1 MGQTKPLGSATKL
14 WINAQA
20 WALRRLAA
28 LSRAPRT
35 AAHLETGA
43 HGEREA
49 LFHLRRNGYIV
60 VARRWRNAKLRG
72 DIDLI
77 AWDRDTLCIV
87 EVKTRTRRD
96 AIPAESAVDSDKQDT
111 LRRLARAYLRRL
123 PLPAREATVR
133 FDVISIYLES
143 QYPESQDAEPSSHPP
158 NTTPHIELNKG
169 AFGWA

>member
-1 MGQTKPLGSATKL
+1 MAQTPSTLRNL
-14 WINAQA
+14 WIDTQA
-20 WALRRLAA
+20 WALRRLAS

-49 LFHLRRNGYIV
+49 LFHLRRSGYTI
-60 VARRWRNAKLRG
+60 VARRWRNPKLRG

-77 AWDRDTLCIV
+77 AWQGATLCMV

-96 AIPAESAVDSDKQDT
+96 AVPAEMAVDSDKQNT
-111 LRRLARAYLRRL
+111 LRQLARSYLRRL
-123 PLPAREATVR
+123 PPAAREATIR
-133 FDVISIYLES
+133 FDVISIYLEF
-143 QYPESQDAEPSSHPP
+143 PNAKPS
-158 NTTPHIELNKG
+158 HIELNQG

>member
-1 MGQTKPLGSATKL
+1 MPQIARSLRIRWVDT
-14 WINAQA
+14 QA

-28 LSRAPRT
+28 RSPVSRT

-49 LFHLRRNGYIV
+49 LFHLRRLGYTI
-60 VARRWRNAKLRG
+60 VARRWRTPKLRG

-77 AWDRDTLCIV
+77 GWHNDTLCII
-87 EVKTRTRRD
+87 EVKTRSRRD
-96 AIPAESAVDSDKQDT
+96 SIPAEQAVDSDKQNT
-111 LRRLARAYLRRL
+111 LRQLARAYLRRL
-123 PLPAREATVR
+123 PATARDAQVR

-143 QYPESQDAEPSSHPP
+143 PTAPPS
-158 NTTPHIELNKG
+158 HIDLNQG

>member
-1 MGQTKPLGSATKL
+1 MAQTKPPRSTTML

-20 WALRRLAA
+20 WALGRLAA

-35 AAHLETGA
+35 AAHLEIGA

-87 EVKTRTRRD
+87 EVKTRSRRD
-96 AIPAESAVDSDKQDT
+96 AIPAEFAVGADKQDT

-123 PLPAREATVR
+123 PPPAREATVR

-143 QYPESQDAEPSSHPP
+143 RDAEPSSHPFRA
-158 NTTPHIELNKG
+158 PHIQLNKG